1 MSGVRRQSTQQQ
13 TQTGTL
19 KMNYTLQQLIL
30 FATCLTCLVAGAEHY
45 PGSID
50 DFNVPTAK
58 ARLQDAQAR
67 HLNAQRK
74 LADLQQ
80 ALGKFTTRRQALHAE
95 SRELTEEAGKQ
106 QRQITEHER
115 GFDNAHAANQNAD
128 NQLTKLRQQHATAA
142 DTANKHR
149 AQIGRLDARLA
160 HTRKKLQ
167 QGQDEYADAAAHLAS
182 HRDDN
187 AVHDDENC
195 ARFQREAKAF
205 EKQAQGLTHTIDKLI
220 GRKAAFAGELQTLE
234 GQIRKSNTQISTV
247 DAEVDRSNGLA
258 NTYRQSLQQRRNE
271 LDRICAR
278 VAVCEGALR
287 DLAPQIDEYS
297 RRQRHWQ
304 HQCDEQVV
312 IVKGLRRQLH
322 DARDNYRRAL
332 HHIKRAAA
340 RHGRD
345 GAKEGRDLAVNHAA
359 TQAEHL
365 GEEIGRERGENDG
378 IARARQQG
386 ATVGKKNGID
396 EGRTDAQGKASPN
409 GKVDGRATG
418 LKSRGFDDGFKTASA
433 EPNIGHQTYRQAYAR
448 GENHATTEAQHF
460 EYPRGVKAAEDEF
473 YNAALAEYVLDN
485 SGATSFETSF
495 SGLTPAWTPATS
507 VRPQKPLFNEPT
519 YNVTKHKRRTSK
531 PSQIRGHDKYAEFAV
546 DKNRI
551 KTLAR
556 KIESVAIDVPLGR
569 NQNWAF
575 KYFDPDVV
583 RYPYRPLQ
591 RHFEETYHDAYFVA
605 AAEAYDE
612 TFDETFSDILQIVA
626 DEVYGQYVDPQRY
639 GRDQAQA
646 RDEAFDYWR
655 ERSWN
660 KTYNDVYAQAHQAAR
675 QHAYDNPDTD
685 AGTYRSG
692 HQAGTALAHQRA
704 GFGQGYKDLIA
715 DAGNSQRRDGFNDRA
730 AFFRDHP
737 DFKDIEIR
745 LQENNRD
752 GYFGIGETFSASV
765 SLRNYGLASQAA
777 GSLGVTMRIVSGP
790 ANPIAAGS
798 TVHAVP
804 GQSVTRIDN
813 VVSARVDHQ
822 ARPHDRFVAVVT
834 VHYHNTILAEEQ
846 FERTVRYPMTVDRL
860 QIPQRVYTNT
870 DDNTIHGRIVNNS
883 KGNPPGPI
891 ELHLFVDGEKNG
903 EPITIR
909 PLHGGKSTEFA
920 IPFAPTPTQF
930 LSHLDLSVR
939 AVSGGIVQARS
950 NSRRTFASRR
960 SAGTGTVLI
969 TVHDLAMLNLKPVV
983 DALTGA
989 GAQVDLFERRYDGV
1003 IDIQALSR
1011 HSFAIVGGDI
1021 DLATRDG
1028 IGNIL
1033 AAGGDVLIAGSL
1045 QTDPTAMGL
1054 LDDRGVVIKGTTN
1067 GGTLATEHFLEDALV
1082 STGFGQLPK
1091 FRLPKRSKSRVFYKL
1106 LTGPDRRLF
1115 AGKPTVG
1122 FRCADVKTGGS
1133 LTVLGFGIDKLKAE
1147 SATTLLVRAYLMS
1160 RPVPELAERYLTGK
1174 GTRRAE
1180 RVVLAAIIS
1189 EEIQCDNAVRGKL
1202 YNSKYN
1208 DVTATDLY
1216 AFQASVLDRA
1226 DLPRYP
1232 QLVALAP
1239 VFSKRI
1245 DSRNSRKL
1253 IKSLMTEYRRL
1264 K

>member
-1 MSGVRRQSTQQQ
+1 
-13 TQTGTL
+13 
-19 KMNYTLQQLIL
+19 MNYTLQQLIL
-30 FATCLTCLVAGAEHY
+30 FATCFTCLVATAEHY
-45 PGSID
+45 PGSAD
-50 DFNVPTAK
+50 DFDVYAAK

-74 LADLQQ
+74 LTDRQQ
-80 ALGKFTTRRQALHAE
+80 ALKKITTKRQALHAE
-95 SRELTEEAGKQ
+95 IRELNEDAGRQ
-106 QRQITEHER
+106 QRHIAEHER
-115 GFDNAHAANQNAD
+115 EFNNAHAANQNAD
-128 NQLTKLRQQHATAA
+128 NQLTKLRQQLATAA

-149 AQIGRLDARLA
+149 AQVDRIDARLA
-160 HTRKKLQ
+160 HTRGKLQ
-167 QGQDEYADAAAHLAS
+167 QVQDEYADAAAHLAS

-187 AVHDDENC
+187 AVHDDTNC
-195 ARFQREAKAF
+195 ARFQNEAKVF
-205 EKQAQGLTHTIDKLI
+205 EKQAQGLTHKIDNLI
-220 GRKAAFAGELQTLE
+220 SRKAAFAGELQTLE
-234 GQIRKSNTQISTV
+234 VQVKKCNAQISDA
-247 DAEVDRSNGLA
+247 DAEVGHSNGLA
-258 NTYRQSLQQRRNE
+258 STHRQSLQQCRSEFN
-271 LDRICAR
+271 RICAR
-278 VAVCEGALR
+278 VEVCEDVLR
-287 DLAPQIDEYS
+287 DLRPQIDEYS
-297 RRQRHWQ
+297 RHQHHWQ

-312 IVKGLRRQLH
+312 IVKNLRRQLH
-322 DARDNYRRAL
+322 DTRDNYQRAL
-332 HHIKRAAA
+332 HHIERAAA

-345 GAKEGRDLAVNHAA
+345 GAREGRDLAVDHAA
-359 TQAEHL
+359 TQAERL
-365 GEEIGRERGENDG
+365 GEEVGRERGENDG

-386 ATVGKKNGID
+386 ATVGKENGIE
-396 EGRTDAQGKASPN
+396 EGRADAQGKANQN
-409 GKVDGRATG
+409 GKVDGHATG
-418 LKSRGFDDGFKTASA
+418 LTARGFGNGFKTASA
-433 EPNIGHQTYRQAYAR
+433 VPNIRHQAYRQAYAR
-448 GENHATTEAQHF
+448 GENHATAEAQHF

-473 YNAALAEYVLDN
+473 YNAALTEYVLDN
-485 SGATSFETSF
+485 SGAASFEGPS
-495 SGLTPAWTPATS
+495 SGHAPAWTLATS
-507 VRPQKPLFNEPT
+507 VRPQKPRFNAPT

-531 PSQIRGHDKYAEFAV
+531 PSQIPGHDKYAKFAAGM
-546 DKNRI
+546 DRI
-551 KTLAR
+551 NTLAN
-556 KIESVAIDVPLGR
+556 KVESVTIDVPLGR
-569 NQNWAF
+569 DQNWAF
-575 KYFDPDVV
+575 KYFDPGVV
-583 RYPYRPLQ
+583 QYPYRPLQ

-1253 IKSLMTEYRRL
+1253 IKPLMSEYRRL

>member
-1 MSGVRRQSTQQQ
+1 
-13 TQTGTL
+13 
-19 KMNYTLQQLIL
+19 MNYTLQQLIL

-115 GFDNAHAANQNAD
+115 EFDNAHAANQNAD

-386 ATVGKKNGID
+386 ATVGKKNGIE

-1045 QTDPTAMGL
+1045 QTDPTAMWL

>member
-1 MSGVRRQSTQQQ
+1 
-13 TQTGTL
+13 
-19 KMNYTLQQLIL
+19 MNYTLQQLIL

-115 GFDNAHAANQNAD
+115 EFDNAHAANQNAD

-386 ATVGKKNGID
+386 ATVGKKNGIE

>member
-220 GRKAAFAGELQTLE
+220 GRKAAFGGELQTLE

-247 DAEVDRSNGLA
+247 DAEVDRSNVLA

>member
-386 ATVGKKNGID
+386 ATVGKKNGIE

>member
-115 GFDNAHAANQNAD
+115 EFDNAHAANQNAD

-386 ATVGKKNGID
+386 ATVGKKNGIE

>member
-1 MSGVRRQSTQQQ
+1 
-13 TQTGTL
+13 
-19 KMNYTLQQLIL
+19 MNYTLQQLIL
-30 FATCLTCLVAGAEHY
+30 FATCFACLVAAAEHY
-45 PGSID
+45 PGSVD
-50 DFNVPTAK
+50 DFDVPAAK
-58 ARLQDAQAR
+58 TRLQDAQTR

-74 LADLQQ
+74 LADRQGTLE
-80 ALGKFTTRRQALHAE
+80 KFTTRHQALHAE
-95 SRELTEEAGKQ
+95 IRELNEEAGKQ
-106 QRQITEHER
+106 QRHITEHER
-115 GFDNAHAANQNAD
+115 KFNNAHAVNQNAD
-128 NQLTKLRQQHATAA
+128 NQLAKLRQQLATAA

-167 QGQDEYADAAAHLAS
+167 QVQDEYADAAAHLAS

-187 AVHDDENC
+187 AVHDDANC
-195 ARFQREAKAF
+195 ARFQHEAKAF
-205 EKQAQGLTHTIDKLI
+205 EKQAQDLTHTIDNLI
-220 GRKAAFAGELQTLE
+220 ARKAAFAGELQALE
-234 GQIRKSNTQISTV
+234 VQIKKCNTQISAI
-247 DAEVDRSNGLA
+247 DAEVGRSNGLA
-258 NTYRQSLQQRRNE
+258 NTHHQSLQQRRSE
-271 LDRICAR
+271 FDRICAR
-278 VAVCEGALR
+278 VAVCEDALR

-297 RRQRHWQ
+297 RHQLHWQ

-312 IVKGLRRQLH
+312 IVKDLRRQLH

-345 GAKEGRDLAVNHAA
+345 GAREGRDLAVNHAA
-359 TQAEHL
+359 TQAERL
-365 GEEIGRERGENDG
+365 GEEVGRERGENDG

-386 ATVGKKNGID
+386 ATAGKKNGIE
-396 EGRTDAQGKASPN
+396 EGRADAQGKASQN
-409 GKVDGRATG
+409 GKIDGRATG
-418 LKSRGFDDGFKTASA
+418 LTARGFDDGFKPASA
-433 EPNIGHQTYRQAYAR
+433 APNIGHQAYRQAYAR
-448 GENHATTEAQHF
+448 GENHATAEAQHF

-473 YNAALAEYVLDN
+473 YNAALAEDVLDN
-485 SGATSFETSF
+485 SGAASFEAPF
-495 SGLTPAWTPATS
+495 SGLAPAWTPATS
-507 VRPQKPLFNEPT
+507 VRPQKPLFNAPT
-519 YNVTKHKRRTSK
+519 YNVTKHKRRTGK
-531 PSQIRGHDKYAEFAV
+531 PSQIRGHDKYAEFAAGK
-546 DKNRI
+546 DRI
-551 KTLAR
+551 NTLAG
-556 KIESVAIDVPLGR
+556 KVESVAIDVPLGR
-569 NQNWAF
+569 DQNWAF

-583 RYPYRPLQ
+583 QYPYRPLQ
-591 RHFEETYHDAYFVA
+591 RHFEETYRDAYFVE

-626 DEVYGQYVDPQRY
+626 DEVYGQYVDPERY
-639 GRDQAQA
+639 GRDHAQA

-660 KTYNDVYAQAHQAAR
+660 KTYNDVYAQAHRAAR

-692 HQAGTALAHQRA
+692 HQAGTALAHRRA
-704 GFGQGYKDLIA
+704 GFEQGYKDLIA
-715 DAGNSQRRDGFNDRA
+715 DAGKSQRRNGFNDRA

-765 SLRNYGLASQAA
+765 SLRNYGLAPQAA

-790 ANPIAAGS
+790 ANPITAGS
-798 TVHAVP
+798 TVHDVP

-834 VHYHNTILAEEQ
+834 VHYHNTILAEKR
-846 FERTVRYPMTVDRL
+846 FERTVRYPMTVDKLR
-860 QIPQRVYTNT
+860 IPQRVYTNA

-883 KGNPPGPI
+883 KGSPPGPI
-891 ELHLFVDGEKNG
+891 ELHLFVDGKKTG
-903 EPITIR
+903 APITIR
-909 PLHGGKSTEFA
+909 PLHSGKSTEFA

-939 AVSGGIVQARS
+939 AVSGDIVQARS

-960 SAGTGTVLI
+960 STGTGTVLI
-969 TVHDLAMLNLKPVV
+969 TVHDLAMLKLKPVV

-989 GAQVDLFERRYDGV
+989 GAQVDLFERRYDGA

-1045 QTDPTAMGL
+1045 QTDPAAMEL
-1054 LDDRGVVIKGTTN
+1054 LDDRGVAIKGTTN

-1106 LTGPDRRLF
+1106 LTGPNRTLF
-1115 AGKPTVG
+1115 TGRPTVG
-1122 FRCADVKTGGS
+1122 FRCVDVKTGGS
-1133 LTVLGFGIDKLKAE
+1133 LTVLGFDIDKLKTE
-1147 SATTLLVRAYLMS
+1147 SATTLLVRSYLMS
-1160 RPVPELAERYLTGK
+1160 RPVPELAERCLTGK

-1180 RVVLAAIIS
+1180 QVVLSAIIS

-1253 IKSLMTEYRRL
+1253 IKPLMTEYRRL

>member
-1 MSGVRRQSTQQQ
+1 
-13 TQTGTL
+13 
-19 KMNYTLQQLIL
+19 MNYTLQQLIL

-115 GFDNAHAANQNAD
+115 EFDNAHAANQNAD

-247 DAEVDRSNGLA
+247 DAEVDRSNVLA

-386 ATVGKKNGID
+386 ATVGKKNGIE